1 MRPVKRFV
9 NLNQQVTFAK
19 IEPSILRRNESA
31 AENRQKEASVTAMAA
46 TANVTMINDPSV
58 LHFQQRGRSACEAR
72 PFSTQAVIHN
82 SIATTSL
89 GAVL

>member
-31 AENRQKEASVTAMAA
+31 VENRQKEASVTAMAA

-58 LHFQQRGRSACEAR
+58 LHF
-72 PFSTQAVIHN
+72 
-82 SIATTSL
+82 
-89 GAVL
+89 